1 MNNNADI
8 LAVNTFGPD
17 GLVSRYDVSE
27 AVDIFYVFD
36 PLGNV
41 YQTYDGNGN
50 YLNSERFDAWGNP
63 QSGWLYSQVL
73 SRPLRL
79 QSAIRLLH

>member
-1 MNNNADI
+1 MPSI

-41 YQTYDGNGN
+41 YQRYDGNGN

-63 QSGWLYSQVL
+63 QSGLV
-73 SRPLRL
+73 R
-79 QSAIRLLH
+79 